1 MLATSLAPR
10 VAAALILAAPSFLA
24 AGTGELPP
32 PPGTVTDPLRLAG
45 AQVGESLTALRDRF
59 PELVVQP
66 GVSEAV
72 TPPVPILRG
81 QRQTIDPELTRE
93 VTLTFTDD
101 RRLYRV
107 TEERYGPAVACAA
120 LFERLTAANGT
131 PGVRQPGYRRW
142 ERTTV
147 RHHQILDADC
157 TDGEAAVA
165 SLFDR
170 SILED
175 YARAVAA
182 EAERRRRTLAPKG
195 SVPVPFR

>member
-1 MLATSLAPR
+1 MPATNALAVLA
-10 VAAALILAAPSFLA
+10 ALLILAAPPRASA
-24 AGTGELPP
+24 DRDLPP

-45 AQVGESLTALRDRF
+45 ARLGESLTALRDRF
-59 PELVVQP
+59 PELVVRP

-81 QRQTIDPELTRE
+81 QRQTIEPALTRE
-93 VTLTFTDD
+93 VTLTFTDH
-101 RRLYRV
+101 RRLYRI
-107 TEERYGPAVACAA
+107 TEERHGTAVACAG

-147 RHHQILDADC
+147 SHHQILDADC

-170 SILED
+170 AILET

-182 EAERRRRTLAPKG
+182 EAAERRRELAPKG